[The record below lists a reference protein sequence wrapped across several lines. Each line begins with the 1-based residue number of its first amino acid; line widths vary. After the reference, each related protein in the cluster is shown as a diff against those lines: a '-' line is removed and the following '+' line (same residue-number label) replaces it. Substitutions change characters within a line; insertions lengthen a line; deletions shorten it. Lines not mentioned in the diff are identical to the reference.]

1 MKQPFIKKTF
11 TKKSFTDM
19 VYWFILIA
27 VLAYFSYQKGWILTN
42 FPSINAQE
50 AYSLLESDD
59 NVTLLDV
66 RTPKEFKED
75 GYIESAKLIPL
86 GVLAQNTAML
96 NKSKKILIYC
106 RSGNRSLSASRMLEK
121 SGFEVINLS
130 GGIIEWKKSG
140 FTVRKN

>member
-1 MKQPFIKKTF
+1 M
-11 TKKSFTDM
+11 KKSFSDIL
-19 VYWFILIA
+19 YWSILVA
-27 VLAYFSYQKGWILTN
+27 MLAYFSYQKGWILTN
-42 FPSINAQE
+42 FPTINAQE

-59 NVTLLDV
+59 NITLLDV

-86 GVLAQNTAML
+86 GVLAQNIAML
-96 NKSKKILIYC
+96 NKSKKILVYC
-106 RSGNRSLSASRMLEK
+106 RSGNRSLSASRILEK

-140 FTVRKN
+140 FSVKQN

>member
-1 MKQPFIKKTF
+1 M
-11 TKKSFTDM
+11 KKSFTDIL
-19 VYWFILIA
+19 YWFVLI
-27 VLAYFSYQKGWILTN
+27 VMLAYFSYQKGWILTN

-50 AYSLLESDD
+50 AYVLLESDD

-75 GYIESAKLIPL
+75 GYIQSAKLIPL
-86 GVLAQNTAML
+86 GVLAQNIEMI

-130 GGIIEWKKSG
+130 GGMVEWKKSG
-140 FTVRKN
+140 FSVQKN

>member
-1 MKQPFIKKTF
+1 M
-11 TKKSFTDM
+11 KKSFTDIL
-19 VYWFILIA
+19 YWFVLI
-27 VLAYFSYQKGWILTN
+27 VMLAYFSYQKGWILTN

-50 AYSLLESDD
+50 AYVLLESDD
-59 NVTLLDV
+59 NITLLDV

-75 GYIESAKLIPL
+75 GYIQSAKLIPL
-86 GVLAQNTAML
+86 GVLAQNIEMI

-130 GGIIEWKKSG
+130 GGMVEWKKSG
-140 FTVRKN
+140 FSVQKN

>member
-1 MKQPFIKKTF
+1 MKQSFL
-11 TKKSFTDM
+11 KKSFSDIL
-19 VYWFILIA
+19 YWSILIA
-27 VLAYFSYQKGWILTN
+27 MLAYFSYQKGWILTN

-59 NVTLLDV
+59 NNITLLDV

-86 GVLAQNTAML
+86 GVLTQNIAML

-106 RSGNRSLSASRMLEK
+106 RSGNRSLSASRILEK

-140 FTVRKN
+140 FTVKKN